1 MQNPSRISAE
11 VKQKNRSQ
19 ILQGGRR
26 TAKKA
31 VSVLCAVLLAC
42 GLWPVFALADEQ
54 AAEQAAEQTVD
65 ELVQP
70 QALANTYGSPDSAK
84 LVIDA
89 IGKKISSS
97 GTKLP
102 DNATTDV
109 LQDGYLSLVGP
120 YQFNATGNTNVRGK
134 FDAAIGQAVH
144 SSRVTNEEALVG
156 YKMDNMNVAG
166 TSRVI
171 GGTTTAGRANVN
183 SSSARLV
190 DPQSS
195 DVTIHKAYL
204 VVAAS
209 QNVAMANS
217 ASVCPLAH
225 YGVSFMGPSGVVS
238 RYFPEVV
245 YTDDSQQRASC
256 FFDVTDLVKREG
268 YGWYTAINIPAAA
281 RDESN
286 SYGGDYFG
294 SWKLV
299 VVEENTAVAPRML
312 RLKLGGTTVK
322 NGGDCSVSISGEG
335 LSVVGDPAGELV
347 IAMDG
352 SDFGDS
358 NQNLQYSTKKAGA
371 AGIAGNIANTAKLR
385 SAQKFFNLRVDNRDY
400 LTDADFDPA
409 PKQSNNSALS
419 GLNGGANISLHNTDL
434 TVMDVEKNGEAG
446 NPAGLVLDGGET
458 EVVLQAVTNLNPT
471 TLTVLGLAL
480 EIVTPDF
487 KTSLSIANLTKH
499 YATSDQGYTVSPTS
513 DFYADDGD
521 DLRAVM
527 LCENT
532 SPETKQYLGLSDP
545 VAKVTVNGFSS
556 VDKNS
561 VKAYFRATNGETYRM
576 ANVKV
581 SENTDGS
588 FTVEAEGFEEDS
600 AGDSVVITTQGY
612 FEISFNGKARGT
624 KDFTQYS
631 NRASIQGNFVDEQD
645 NHHNFLLTNL
655 GLQTVQTASNAK
667 KYSVTVSG
675 VGRGSGTVTGTGN
688 YYGEDVAPIVWQADE
703 GSTVSAVFVD
713 SQVRDD
719 LVEDAAA
726 RAATGT
732 LSLPIENQDHEVV
745 VVFDKDD
752 EEENPLPPE
761 TDEDGTI
768 TYAVTTITDGGI
780 QEITPSM
787 SVKEGSDAE
796 VTWTT
801 KPGYKVVSV
810 LVDGVAIAATDSGSV
825 SFSDIA
831 HAHQV
836 QVLTERISS
845 GQSGVPY
852 VRTSLAGEGQITP
865 SSTVVKGS
873 SYDVTFKAKTDTA
886 VLSKVLINGVE
897 VFNEYWHNPK
907 TGSKENEAFVST
919 YKTDESGVYTIP
931 LKNITQDQSVEVV
944 YRSTAP
950 SGTGD
955 INTYPTDLTVST
967 SLSGGIG
974 TITPAQNVAD
984 GATNVSVVCTPQK
997 GSKVEQIYLV
1007 RGSARQPVPSDW
1019 IITHEDGSV
1028 EVVLPSVDANCTVH
1042 AVLSMD
1048 PNDPDNPV
1056 PPTTTNKKYSITTS
1070 IVGGSGAT
1078 ISATQV
1084 NIPHGENRTIT
1095 WKADQD
1101 KRIISV
1107 MIDGAL
1113 RDDLLNPRGGSYTFT
1128 SIAANHDVV
1137 IQVAEKGTNDP
1148 SGSDPNDPND
1158 PDNKKPTPDQDDYY
1172 VFIDAVAK
1180 GPGTVGPSASV
1191 PLDKNGKATV
1201 SWEPNPGARVVEV
1214 WVDGVKRNDLLN
1226 ANSVSFAGILR
1237 DHNVTVVFGTP
1248 QDPDDPQCEIIVP
1261 DYDDENL
1268 FSTISTK
1275 LVGGKGSV
1283 TGTQVVSKTDTNP
1296 HKVMWSA
1303 DKDYKVVSVT
1313 IDGVVYTA
1321 KDNPDIVGKGM
1332 WVFDDFA
1339 SNHSVEVR
1347 LAFTGE
1353 IKPPTGSGNEKPT
1366 PTPDD
1371 RDPVYIDTDI
1381 TIDPEDGVLTKED
1394 IIDLIE
1400 DILGDDPRIPQGV
1413 DPEVKIYKN
1422 GEEVDVID
1430 KSVPGEYIIEVTY
1443 LDKDGNPVVV
1453 RIRYSVSGTQG
1464 GLGNND
1470 VMDGVGGLGT
1480 GDISGEVVSG
1490 EGAKGSMIRL
1500 ARTADPLTNAVSAC
1514 AGLAVVAGAVLLIS
1528 TRVRSKR
1535 S

>member
-1 MQNPSRISAE
+1 MQNPSRMSTEAHH
-11 VKQKNRSQ
+11 VRRFSTM
-19 ILQGGRR
+19 QGSRFA
-26 TAKKA
+26 AKKA
-31 VSVLCAVLLAC
+31 ISMLCAVMLAC
-42 GLWPVFALADEQ
+42 GLWPVYALASDQ
-54 AAEQAAEQTVD
+54 AAEET
-65 ELVQP
+65 P
-70 QALANTYGSPDSAK
+70 QAEGAIQEQALTNTYGKADSAK
-84 LVIDA
+84 IVINA
-89 IGKKISSS
+89 IGKKISTS
-97 GTKLP
+97 GAILA
-102 DNATTDV
+102 DNATSDI
-109 LQDGYLSLVGP
+109 LQDGYLSIVGP

-134 FDAAIGQAVH
+134 FDAAIGEAVH
-144 SSRVTNEEALVG
+144 SSRVADEEALVG
-156 YKMDNMNVAG
+156 YKLGNMGASGNE
-166 TSRVI
+166 VI
-171 GGTTTAGRANVN
+171 GGKTTQGRANVN
-183 SSSARLV
+183 SSSARLAS
-190 DPQSS
+190 PESS
-195 DVTIHKAYL
+195 DVTIYKAYL
-204 VVAAS
+204 MVAAS
-209 QNVAMANS
+209 QQVAMS
-217 ASVCPLAH
+217 ASASANPLSH
-225 YGVSFMGPSGVVS
+225 YGVSFMGPSGTVN
-238 RYFPEVV
+238 RYFPDVV
-245 YTDDSQQRASC
+245 YTDDAQQRASC
-256 FFDVTDLVKREG
+256 FFDVTDFVKREG
-268 YGWYTAINIPAAA
+268 YGWYTAINIPSAT
-281 RDESN
+281 RDVNN

-294 SWKLV
+294 SWKLI
-299 VVEENTAVAPRML
+299 VVEENIAVAPRML

-322 NGGDCSVSISGEG
+322 TGGEATVSISGEG

-358 NQNLQYSTKKAGA
+358 NQNLHYSTKKVGGS
-371 AGIAGNIANTAKLR
+371 GISGDIANTAKLR
-385 SAQKFFNLRVDNRDY
+385 SAAKFFNLRVDNRDY
-400 LTDADFDPA
+400 LADADFDPA
-409 PKQSNNSALS
+409 PKQSNNTALS
-419 GLNGGANISLHNTDL
+419 GLNGGTNISLHNTDL
-434 TVMDVEKNGEAG
+434 TVMDVEKNGEAN
-446 NPAGLVLDGGET
+446 NPNGLVLDGGET

-499 YATSDQGYTVSPTS
+499 YATSDEGYTVSPTS

-532 SPETKQYLGLSDP
+532 SPDTKQYLGLSDP

-556 VDKNS
+556 VDKDS
-561 VKAYFRATNGETYRM
+561 IKAYFVATNGETYRM

-600 AGDSVVITTQGY
+600 ATDSVVITTQGY

-675 VGRGSGTVTGTGN
+675 VGRGSGSVSGTGN
-688 YYGEDVAPIVWQADE
+688 YYGEDIAPITWQADE
-703 GSTVSAVFVD
+703 GSSVSAVFVD

-726 RAATGT
+726 RIASGT
-732 LSLPIENQDHEVV
+732 LSLPIDNKNHEVV

-752 EEENPLPPE
+752 EDENPLPPE

-768 TYAVTTITDGGI
+768 TYAITSITDGGI

-787 SVKEGSDAE
+787 SVKEGSDAQ

-873 SYDVTFKAKTDTA
+873 SYDVTFSAKTESA
-886 VLSKVLINGVE
+886 VLSKVLINGKE
-897 VFNEYWHNPK
+897 VYNEYWHNPK
-907 TGSKENEAFVST
+907 TGSKENDAFVAT
-919 YKTDESGVYTIP
+919 YRTDESGVYTIP

-950 SGTGD
+950 SGSGD

-1007 RGSARQPVPSDW
+1007 RGSARQPVPADW

-1056 PPTTTNKKYSITTS
+1056 PPTTTNKTYSITTS

-1095 WKADQD
+1095 WQADPD

-1113 RDDLLNPRGGSYTFT
+1113 RDDLLNDRGGSFTFA
-1128 SIAANHDVV
+1128 SISANHEVV
-1137 IQVAEKGTNDP
+1137 IQVGEKT
-1148 SGSDPNDPND
+1148 SGSDNPGSNPDDPTD
-1158 PDNKKPTPDQDDYY
+1158 PGNKKPTPDQDEYY

-1180 GPGTVGPSASV
+1180 GPGSVGPSSSI
-1191 PLDKNGKATV
+1191 PLDKNGQATV
-1201 SWEPNPGARVVEV
+1201 SWEADPGARVVEV
-1214 WVDGVKRNDLLN
+1214 WVDGIKRNDLLN
-1226 ANSVSFAGILR
+1226 ASSVSFAGILR

-1248 QDPDDPQCEIIVP
+1248 QDPDDPNSEVVVP
-1261 DYDDENL
+1261 DYDDEDL
-1268 FSTISTK
+1268 FSTISRN
-1275 LVGGKGSV
+1275 LVGGKGSI
-1283 TGTQVVSKTDTNP
+1283 TGTKVISKTETNP
-1296 HKVMWSA
+1296 CEITWSA
-1303 DKDYKVVSVT
+1303 EKDYKVVSVT

-1321 KDNPDIVGKGM
+1321 KDNPEIVNAGK

-1339 SNHSVEVR
+1339 KNHHVEVR

-1353 IKPPTGSGNEKPT
+1353 IQKPETPDNPGTDTPDPT
-1366 PTPDD
+1366 PGVKE
-1371 RDPVYIDTDI
+1371 PVIIDTDI
-1381 TIDPEDGVLTKED
+1381 TIDPEDGIITKDD
-1394 IIDLIE
+1394 IIDLIT
-1400 DILGDDPRIPQGV
+1400 DIFADDPRIPDGV
-1413 DPEVKIYKN
+1413 DPVVKITKDGQEY
-1422 GEEVDVID
+1422 DVID
-1430 KSVPGEYIIEVTY
+1430 TSVPGVYIIEVIYT
-1443 LDKDGNPVVV
+1443 DEDGNQVIV
-1453 RIRYSVSGTQG
+1453 RIRY
-1464 GLGNND
+1464 
-1470 VMDGVGGLGT
+1470 
-1480 GDISGEVVSG
+1480 VVSG
-1490 EGAKGSMIRL
+1490 DQTGAGLGVDGMVNGGVLDGDANSYTLLRL
-1500 ARTADPLTNAVSAC
+1500 AKTADPLGVAIGASAALVAA
-1514 AGLAVVAGAVLLIS
+1514 AGVVLLVS
-1528 TRVRSKR
+1528 RRAVRKR
-1535 S
+1535 R